1 MGYLKYQLEG
11 EQISFGNG
19 EWFFTGN
26 KRKTDKVAGRYTSSE
41 GCEGQ
46 CNECNIVTARYSNG
60 ETYSIPYDCNAE
72 NSYFNINSLYEIN
85 DYAPT
90 SAITSLE
97 FGDCVTS
104 IDGALCITSLDS
116 LTSITFSNSSS
127 LKAIGENFRNVKAPK
142 ITEIRFPSSLRILD
156 NKILSWDMPN
166 LERVILNDGIKWIGN
181 NVFSGTKIR
190 ELVIPST
197 VEHLG
202 SIEGIKNIEKV
213 TFISET
219 PPKYLDYSSSSSGG
233 FEGVVYVPCG
243 SVNEYKRAFED
254 ASWYDL
260 VDRITCEE
268 ATFRIRYTMSDGLKV
283 ALPCNDGYV
292 SNGDI
297 EDFLG
302 NNVVNIEFSECTKNI
317 CANFSGF
324 TSLNDVSLT
333 IPNANICRHAFENT
347 SGITSLAIG
356 SGCTFET
363 TNATESTFANMP
375 DLIRVTLEE
384 GLVLGD
390 VDGMFS
396 GCTSLTSVTIPNNI
410 TTIPSHML
418 EGCTSL
424 TSLTIPDS
432 VTKIG
437 MYAFQGCTNL
447 TNVNIPSNISIIDG
461 SAFQNCSSLQEVV
474 IPNTISKIGQ
484 QALLGCTSLTSI
496 TIEATTPPEIFSYTF
511 EDTNNCPIY
520 VPCDSVSSYT
530 NSWGSL
536 SARIRGIEPCNLEI
550 MVYVTYIEGS
560 RDDYVKYCDG
570 TSMYIPDAYSAET
583 VTYGDCVTSINNQAF
598 ANSYNLKSVT
608 ISNSVTSIG
617 DSAFDN
623 CRSLASII
631 IPDSVTSIGSSAF
644 NNCTSLS
651 SVTIGS
657 GVTSISKSVFFDCRS
672 ITSVTIPDSVTSIGN
687 YAFNG
692 CISIT
697 SVTIGS
703 GVTTIGI
710 GAFYDC
716 SGLTS
721 ITIPDSVTSISID
734 AFYYCTSLS
743 SVTIGSGV
751 TTIGN
756 DAFNSCS
763 GLTSITIP
771 DSVTSIGSS
780 SFYDC
785 TSIAN
790 VTIGNSVKTIG
801 NLAFNYCRGLT
812 SVTIPDSVTSIGEE
826 AFDNC
831 TSLTSV
837 TVNALTPPKL
847 GNSVF
852 DNTNDCPIYVPA
864 ESANSYKS
872 ASGWSTYKSRI
883 QPIPNS

>member
-26 KRKTDKVAGRYTSSE
+26 KRKTDKVAGRYTSSG

-60 ETYSIPYDCNAE
+60 ETYSIPYDCNVE
-72 NSYFNINSLYEIN
+72 NSYFNVESLYEIN
-85 DYAPT
+85 DYLPI

-104 IDGALCITSLDS
+104 IDGALHITSFDS

-127 LKAIGENFRNVKAPK
+127 LKAIGGSFRNVKAPK

-156 NKILSWDMPN
+156 NKTLAWDMPN

-202 SIEGIKNIEKV
+202 SIEGIKSIEKV

-219 PPKYLDYSSSSSGG
+219 PPKYLGDSSSSGG

-243 SVNEYKRAFED
+243 SVNEYKRAFKD
-254 ASWYDL
+254 ARWYDL

-268 ATFRIRYTMSDGLKV
+268 TKFRIRYTMSDGLK
-283 ALPCNDGYV
+283 ASLPCNDGYV
-292 SNGDI
+292 SNEDI
-297 EDFLG
+297 KDFLDS
-302 NNVVNIEFSECTKNI
+302 NVVNIEFSECTKNI

-347 SGITSLAIG
+347 SGITSLTIG

-363 TNATESTFANMP
+363 TNATESTFASMP
-375 DLIRVTLEE
+375 DLRRVTLEE
-384 GLVLGD
+384 GLVLGA
-390 VDGMFS
+390 VGGMFKN
-396 GCTSLTSVTIPNNI
+396 CTNLSSITIPNSV

-424 TSLTIPDS
+424 TSVTIPDS
-432 VTKIG
+432 VIKID
-437 MYAFQGCTNL
+437 MYALQGCANL

-474 IPNTISKIGQ
+474 IPNTISAIGQ
-484 QALLGCTSLTSI
+484 QAFRGCTSLTSI
-496 TIEATTPPEIFSYTF
+496 TIEATTPPTIYSYTF

-520 VPCDSVSSYT
+520 VPCDSVSSYV

-536 SARIRGIEPCNLEI
+536 SARIRGIEPCNLE
-550 MVYVTYIEGS
+550 MMLYVTYIESS
-560 RDDYVKYCDG
+560 RLDDYIKYCDD
-570 TSMYIPDAYSAET
+570 TSMYIPNADSAET
-583 VTYGDCVTSINNQAF
+583 VTYGDCVTSIDNKAF
-598 ANSYNLKSVT
+598 ENKYNLKSVT

-617 DSAFDN
+617 ERAFEY
-623 CRSLASII
+623 CSGLTSIA

-644 NNCTSLS
+644 HGCSSLS

-657 GVTSISKSVFFDCRS
+657 GVTSISTSVFF
-672 ITSVTIPDSVTSIGN
+672 G
-687 YAFNG
+687 
-692 CISIT
+692 
-697 SVTIGS
+697 
-703 GVTTIGI
+703 
-710 GAFYDC
+710 
-716 SGLTS
+716 
-721 ITIPDSVTSISID
+721 
-734 AFYYCTSLS
+734 CTSLS

-756 DAFNSCS
+756 WAFYNCISLS
-763 GLTSITIP
+763 SIAIP
-771 DSVTSIGSS
+771 DSVTSIGA
-780 SFYDC
+780 Y
-785 TSIAN
+785 
-790 VTIGNSVKTIG
+790 
-801 NLAFNYCRGLT
+801 AFNSCSGLT
-812 SVTIPDSVTSIGEE
+812 SVTIPDSVTSIEKETFYYCTSLSSVTIGSGVTNIGNG
-826 AFDNC
+826 AFNSCSGLTSVTIPDSVTNIGNSAFYDC
-831 TSLTSV
+831 KSLTSV
-837 TVNALTPPKL
+837 TIPNSVTTIGNMAFEYCSVITSVTIPTNVTSIGIEAFYGCSSLSSVTVNAVTPPEL
-847 GNSVF
+847 GSDAF
-852 DNTNDCPIYVPA
+852 YGSTCQIYVPA
-864 ESANSYKS
+864 ASVDAYKA
-872 ASGWSTYKSRI
+872 ASGWRAYKSRI

>member
-60 ETYSIPYDCNAE
+60 KTYSIPYDCNTE
-72 NSYFNINSLYEIN
+72 NSYFNVNSLYEIN
-85 DYAPT
+85 DYLPI

-97 FGDCVTS
+97 FGDCVTR
-104 IDGALCITSLDS
+104 IDGALFITSFDS

-127 LKAIGENFRNVKAPK
+127 LKAIGGNFRNVKAPK

-156 NKILSWDMPN
+156 NKTLSWDMPN

-202 SIEGIKNIEKV
+202 SIEGIKSIEKV

-219 PPKYLDYSSSSSGG
+219 PPKYLGGGSSSGG

-243 SVNEYKRAFED
+243 SVNEYKQAFKD
-254 ASWYDL
+254 ARWYNL

-268 ATFRIRYTMSDGLKV
+268 TKFRIRYTMSDGLK
-283 ALPCNDGYV
+283 ASLPCNDGYV
-292 SNGDI
+292 SGEDI
-297 EDFLG
+297 KDFLDD
-302 NNVVNIEFSECTKNI
+302 NVVNIEFSECTKNI

-347 SGITSLAIG
+347 SGITSLTIG

-363 TNATESTFANMP
+363 TNATESTFASMP
-375 DLIRVTLEE
+375 DLRRVTLEE
-384 GLVLGD
+384 GLTLGA
-390 VDGMFS
+390 VDDMFKN
-396 GCTSLTSVTIPNNI
+396 CTRLSSITIPNSI

-432 VTKIG
+432 VIKID
-437 MYAFQGCTNL
+437 MYAFKGCTNL
-447 TNVNIPSNISIIDG
+447 TNVNMSNNISIIDG
-461 SAFQNCSSLQEVV
+461 SVFQNCSSLQEVV
-474 IPNTISKIGQ
+474 IPNTISSIGQ
-484 QALLGCTSLTSI
+484 QAFRGCTSLTSI
-496 TIEATTPPEIFSYTF
+496 TIEATTPPTIYSYTF

-520 VPCDSVSSYT
+520 VPCDSVSSYI

-536 SARIRGIEPCNLEI
+536 SARIRGIEPCNLEM
-550 MVYVTYIEGS
+550 MVYVTYIDGS
-560 RDDYVKYCDG
+560 RDDYVKYCDDTD
-570 TSMYIPDAYSAET
+570 TSIYIPNADSAET
-583 VTYGDCVTSINNQAF
+583 VTYGDCVTSIDNQAF
-598 ANSYNLKSVT
+598 ENKYNLKSVT

-617 DSAFDN
+617 DSAFN
-623 CRSLASII
+623 GCSSLTSIT

-644 NNCTSLS
+644 GYCTSLS

-657 GVTSISKSVFFDCRS
+657 GVTSISKSVFFGCIS

-687 YAFNG
+687 YAFYDCRSITSITIPNSVTSIG
-692 CISIT
+692 DSAFSSCSGLTSVTIQDSVTSIGRDAFYYCTSIT

-703 GVTTIGI
+703 GVTSIG
-710 GAFYDC
+710 
-716 SGLTS
+716 
-721 ITIPDSVTSISID
+721 
-734 AFYYCTSLS
+734 
-743 SVTIGSGV
+743 GS
-751 TTIGN
+751 
-756 DAFNSCS
+756 AFNSCS

-771 DSVTSIGSS
+771 DSVTSIGGGA
-780 SFYDC
+780 FYDC
-785 TSIAN
+785 RSI
-790 VTIGNSVKTIG
+790 
-801 NLAFNYCRGLT
+801 T
-812 SVTIPDSVTSIGEE
+812 SVTI
-826 AFDNC
+826 
-831 TSLTSV
+831 
-837 TVNALTPPKL
+837 NAVTPPKL
-847 GNSVF
+847 GIDAFYGS
-852 DNTNDCPIYVPA
+852 TCPIYVPEA
-864 ESANSYKS
+864 SVDAYK
-872 ASGWSTYKSRI
+872 AARGWSYYASRI
-883 QPIPNS
+883 KAIPNS

>member
-19 EWFFTGN
+19 EWFLTGN
-26 KRKTDKVAGRYTSSE
+26 KRKTDKVAGRYTSSG

-60 ETYSIPYDCNAE
+60 ETYSIPYDCNAA
-72 NSYFNINSLYEIN
+72 NSYFNVESLFEIN
-85 DYAPT
+85 DYAPI

-97 FGDCVTS
+97 FGDCVTR
-104 IDGALCITSLDS
+104 IDGALYITSFDS

-127 LKAIGENFRNVKAPK
+127 LKAIGGNFRNVKAPK
-142 ITEIRFPSSLRILD
+142 ITEIRFPSSFRILD
-156 NKILSWDMPN
+156 NKTLAWDMPN

-202 SIEGIKNIEKV
+202 SIEGIKSIEKV

-219 PPKYLDYSSSSSGG
+219 PPKYLGDSSSSGG
-233 FEGVVYVPCG
+233 FKGVVYVPCG

-268 ATFRIRYTMSDGLKV
+268 ATFRIRYTMSDGLK
-283 ALPCNDGYV
+283 ASLPCNDGYV
-292 SNGDI
+292 SNEDI
-297 EDFLG
+297 KDFLDD
-302 NNVVNIEFSECTKNI
+302 NVVNIEFSECTKNI

-333 IPNANICRHAFENT
+333 IPNANICVRAFQNT
-347 SGITSLAIG
+347 SGITSLTIS

-363 TNATESTFANMP
+363 TNATESIFASMP
-375 DLIRVTLEE
+375 DLRRVTLEE

-390 VDGMFS
+390 VGGMFKN
-396 GCTSLTSVTIPNNI
+396 CTSLSSITIPNSI

-424 TSLTIPDS
+424 TSVTIPDS

-437 MYAFQGCTNL
+437 MYAFKGCTNL

-461 SAFQNCSSLQEVV
+461 STFQNCSSLQEVV
-474 IPNTISKIGQ
+474 IPNTISSIGQ
-484 QALLGCTSLTSI
+484 EAFLGCTSLTSI
-496 TIEATTPPEIFSYTF
+496 TIEATTPPTIYSYTF

-520 VPCDSVSSYT
+520 VPCDSVSSYA

-536 SARIRGIEPCNLEI
+536 SARIRGIEPCNPEI
-550 MVYVTYIEGS
+550 MVYVTYIDGS
-560 RDDYVKYCDG
+560 RDDYVKYCDDTD
-570 TSMYIPDAYSAET
+570 TSMYIPSAESAET

-608 ISNSVTSIG
+608 ISSSVTSIG
-617 DSAFDN
+617 DSAFSF
-623 CRSLASII
+623 CSGLTSII
-631 IPDSVTSIGSSAF
+631 IPDSVTSIGSSVF
-644 NNCTSLS
+644 NN
-651 SVTIGS
+651 
-657 GVTSISKSVFFDCRS
+657 
-672 ITSVTIPDSVTSIGN
+672 
-687 YAFNG
+687 
-692 CISIT
+692 
-697 SVTIGS
+697 
-703 GVTTIGI
+703 
-710 GAFYDC
+710 
-716 SGLTS
+716 
-721 ITIPDSVTSISID
+721 
-734 AFYYCTSLS
+734 CTSLS

-756 DAFNSCS
+756 GAFFSCSGLTSIAIPDSVTSIGKDTFYNCTSIANVTIGSGVTNIGNGAFNSCS

-771 DSVTSIGSS
+771 DSVTSIGDS

-785 TSIAN
+785 RSITSVTIPN
-790 VTIGNSVKTIG
+790 SVTTIGNM
-801 NLAFNYCRGLT
+801 AFENCSGLT
-812 SVTIPDSVTSIGEE
+812 SVTIPTNVTSIGIE
-826 AFDNC
+826 AFYGC
-831 TSLTSV
+831 SSLSSV
-837 TVNALTPPKL
+837 AINAVTPPEL
-847 GNSVF
+847 GSDSF
-852 DNTNDCPIYVPA
+852 YGSTCPIYVPA
-864 ESANSYKS
+864 ESVETYKA
-872 ASGWSTYKSRI
+872 ASGWRVYKSRI

>member
-1 MGYLKYQLEG
+1 MGYLKYQLEE

-19 EWFFTGN
+19 EWFLTGN
-26 KRKTDKVAGRYTSSE
+26 KRKTDKVAGRYTSSG

-60 ETYSIPYDCNAE
+60 ETYSIPYDCNAA
-72 NSYFNINSLYEIN
+72 NSYFNVESLFDIN
-85 DYAPT
+85 DYAPI

-97 FGDCVTS
+97 FGDCVTR
-104 IDGALCITSLDS
+104 IDGALYITSFDS

-127 LKAIGENFRNVKAPK
+127 LKAIGGNFRNVKAPK

-156 NKILSWDMPN
+156 NKTLAWDMPN
-166 LERVILNDGIKWIGN
+166 LEKVILNDGINWIGN

-202 SIEGIKNIEKV
+202 SIEGIKSIEKV

-219 PPKYLDYSSSSSGG
+219 PPKYLGDSSSSGG
-233 FEGVVYVPCG
+233 FNGVVYVPCG

-268 ATFRIRYTMSDGLKV
+268 ATFRIRYTTSDGLKSS
-283 ALPCNDGYV
+283 LPCNDGYV
-292 SNGDI
+292 SGEDI
-297 EDFLG
+297 KDFLDD
-302 NNVVNIEFSECTKNI
+302 NVVNIEFSECTKNI

-347 SGITSLAIG
+347 SGITSLTIG

-363 TNATESTFANMP
+363 TNATESTFASMP
-375 DLIRVTLEE
+375 DLRKVILEE

-390 VDGMFS
+390 VGGMFKN
-396 GCTSLTSVTIPNNI
+396 CTSLSSITIPNSI

-424 TSLTIPDS
+424 TSVTIPDS

-437 MYAFQGCTNL
+437 MYAFKGCTNL

-474 IPNTISKIGQ
+474 IPNTISSIGQ
-484 QALLGCTSLTSI
+484 QAFRGCTSLTSI
-496 TIEATTPPEIFSYTF
+496 TIEATTPPTIYSYTF

-520 VPCDSVSSYT
+520 VPCDSVSSYI

-536 SARIRGIEPCNLEI
+536 SARIRGIEPCNLKM
-550 MVYVTYIEGS
+550 MVYVTYIDGS
-560 RDDYVKYCDG
+560 RDDYVKYCDDTD
-570 TSMYIPDAYSAET
+570 TSMYIPNADSAET
-583 VTYGDCVTSINNQAF
+583 VTYGDCVTSIDNQAF
-598 ANSYNLKSVT
+598 ANKYNLKNVT

-617 DSAFDN
+617 DSAFN
-623 CRSLASII
+623 SCSGLTSIA
-631 IPDSVTSIGSSAF
+631 IPDSVTSIGRSAF
-644 NNCTSLS
+644 GYCTSLS

-657 GVTSISKSVFFDCRS
+657 GVTSISASVFFGCRN

-687 YAFNG
+687 YAF
-692 CISIT
+692 
-697 SVTIGS
+697 
-703 GVTTIGI
+703 
-710 GAFYDC
+710 YDC
-716 SGLTS
+716 TS
-721 ITIPDSVTSISID
+721 I
-734 AFYYCTSLS
+734 AN
-743 SVTIGSGV
+743 VTIGSGV

-756 DAFNSCS
+756 SAFSSCS

-771 DSVTSIGSS
+771 DTVTSIGKDA
-780 SFYDC
+780 FYYC
-785 TSIAN
+785 TRIAN
-790 VTIGNSVKTIG
+790 VTIGSGVTTIG
-801 NLAFNYCRGLT
+801 NGAFSSCSGLT
-812 SVTIPDSVTSIGEE
+812 SVTIPDSVTNIGNS
-826 AFDNC
+826 AFYDC
-831 TSLTSV
+831 RILSSV
-837 TVNALTPPKL
+837 TINAVTPPEL
-847 GNSVF
+847 GSDAF
-852 DNTNDCPIYVPA
+852 YGSTCPIYVLA
-864 ESANSYKS
+864 ESVETYKA
-872 ASGWSTYKSRI
+872 ASGWRVYKSRI

>member
-19 EWFFTGN
+19 EWFLTGN
-26 KRKTDKVAGRYTSSE
+26 KRKTDKVAGRYTSSG

-72 NSYFNINSLYEIN
+72 NSYFNFESLLEIN
-85 DYAPT
+85 DYAPI

-97 FGDCVTS
+97 FGDCVTR
-104 IDGALCITSLDS
+104 IDGALSIASLDS

-127 LKAIGENFRNVKAPK
+127 LKAIGGNFRNVKAPK

-156 NKILSWDMPN
+156 NKILAWDMPN

-202 SIEGIKNIEKV
+202 SIEGIKSIEKV

-219 PPKYLDYSSSSSGG
+219 PPKYLGDSSSSGG
-233 FEGVVYVPCG
+233 FKGVVYVPCG

-268 ATFRIRYTMSDGLKV
+268 ATFRIRYTMYDGLK
-283 ALPCNDGYV
+283 ASLPCNDGYV
-292 SNGDI
+292 SNEDI
-297 EDFLG
+297 KDFLDD
-302 NNVVNIEFSECTKNI
+302 NVVNIEFSECTKNI

-333 IPNANICRHAFENT
+333 IPNANICMHAFQNT
-347 SGITSLAIG
+347 SGITSLTIS

-363 TNATESTFANMP
+363 TNATESTFASMP
-375 DLIRVTLEE
+375 DLRRVTLEE
-384 GLVLGD
+384 GLVLVA
-390 VDGMFS
+390 VDDMFKN
-396 GCTSLTSVTIPNNI
+396 CTSLSSITIPNSI

-424 TSLTIPDS
+424 TSVTIPDS
-432 VTKIG
+432 VIKIG
-437 MYAFQGCTNL
+437 MYAFKGCTNL

-461 SAFQNCSSLQEVV
+461 SSFQNCSSLQEVV
-474 IPNTISKIGQ
+474 IPNTISSIGQ
-484 QALLGCTSLTSI
+484 EAFRGCTSLTSI
-496 TIEATTPPEIFSYTF
+496 TIEATTPPTIYSYTF

-520 VPCDSVSSYT
+520 VPCDSVSIYT

-536 SARIRGIEPCNLEI
+536 SARIRGIEPCNPEI
-550 MVYVTYIEGS
+550 MVYVTYIDGS
-560 RDDYVKYCDG
+560 RDDYVKYCDDAD
-570 TSMYIPDAYSAET
+570 TSMYIPNVDSAET
-583 VTYGDCVTSINNQAF
+583 VTYGDCVTSIDNKAF
-598 ANSYNLKSVT
+598 ENSYNLKSVT
-608 ISNSVTSIG
+608 ISSSVTSIG
-617 DSAFDN
+617 DSAFSF
-623 CRSLASII
+623 CSGLTSII

-657 GVTSISKSVFFDCRS
+657 SVTTIGNSVFFNCRS
-672 ITSVTIPDSVTSIGN
+672 ITSVTIPNSVTSIGS
-687 YAFNG
+687 YAFSN
-692 CISIT
+692 
-697 SVTIGS
+697 
-703 GVTTIGI
+703 
-710 GAFYDC
+710 C
-716 SGLTS
+716 SN
-721 ITIPDSVTSISID
+721 I
-734 AFYYCTSLS
+734 AN
-743 SVTIGSGV
+743 VTIGSGV

-756 DAFNSCS
+756 GAFFSCSGLTSISIPDSVTSIGKDTFYNCTSIANVTIGSGVTNIGNGAFNSCS

-771 DSVTSIGSS
+771 DSVTSIGDS

-785 TSIAN
+785 RSITSVTIPN
-790 VTIGNSVKTIG
+790 SVTTIGNM
-801 NLAFNYCRGLT
+801 AFENCSGLT
-812 SVTIPDSVTSIGEE
+812 SVTIPTNVTSIGIE
-826 AFDNC
+826 AFYGC
-831 TSLTSV
+831 SSLSSV
-837 TVNALTPPKL
+837 TINAVTPPEL
-847 GNSVF
+847 GSDAF
-852 DNTNDCPIYVPA
+852 YGSTCLIYVPVA
-864 ESANSYKS
+864 SVDAYKA
-872 ASGWSTYKSRI
+872 ASGWSAYKSRI
-883 QPIPNS
+883 QAIPNS

>member
-41 GCEGQ
+41 VCEGQ

-60 ETYSIPYDCNAE
+60 ETYSIPYDCNVE
-72 NSYFNINSLYEIN
+72 NSYFNVESLYEIN
-85 DYAPT
+85 DYLPI

-104 IDGALCITSLDS
+104 IDGALYITSFDS

-127 LKAIGENFRNVKAPK
+127 LKAIGGNFRNVKAPK

-156 NKILSWDMPN
+156 NKILAWDMPN

-202 SIEGIKNIEKV
+202 SIEGIKSIEKV

-219 PPKYLDYSSSSSGG
+219 PPKYLGDSSSSGG
-233 FEGVVYVPCG
+233 FDGVVYVPCG
-243 SVNEYKRAFED
+243 SVNEYKRAFKD

-268 ATFRIRYTMSDGLKV
+268 APFRIRYTMSDGLK
-283 ALPCNDGYV
+283 ASLPCNDGYV
-292 SNGDI
+292 SGEDI
-297 EDFLG
+297 KDFLDS
-302 NNVVNIEFSECTKNI
+302 NVVNIEFSECTKNI
-317 CANFSGF
+317 FANFSGF

-347 SGITSLAIG
+347 SGITSLTIG

-363 TNATESTFANMP
+363 TNATESTFASMP
-375 DLIRVTLEE
+375 DLRRVTLEE
-384 GLVLGD
+384 GLVLGA
-390 VDGMFS
+390 VDDMFKN
-396 GCTSLTSVTIPNNI
+396 CTSLSSITIPNSV

-424 TSLTIPDS
+424 TSVTIPDS
-432 VTKIG
+432 VIKID
-437 MYAFQGCTNL
+437 MYALQGCANL
-447 TNVNIPSNISIIDG
+447 TNVNMPSNISIIDG

-474 IPNTISKIGQ
+474 IPNTISSIGQ
-484 QALLGCTSLTSI
+484 QAFRGCTSLTSI
-496 TIEATTPPEIFSYTF
+496 TIEATTPPAIYSYTF

-520 VPCDSVSSYT
+520 VPCDSVSSYV

-536 SARIRGIEPCNLEI
+536 SARIRGIEPCNPEI

-560 RDDYVKYCDG
+560 RDDYVKYCDDTD
-570 TSMYIPDAYSAET
+570 TSIYIPNADSAET

-617 DSAFDN
+617 ERAFEN
-623 CRSLASII
+623 CSGLSSIE

-644 NNCTSLS
+644 HGCISLS

-657 GVTSISKSVFFDCRS
+657 GVTSISTSVFF
-672 ITSVTIPDSVTSIGN
+672 
-687 YAFNG
+687 G
-692 CISIT
+692 CS
-697 SVTIGS
+697 SLSNVTIGS
-703 GVTTIGI
+703 GVTTIGNWAFSNCKSLSSIAIPDSVTSI
-710 GAFYDC
+710 GAYAFFDC

-721 ITIPDSVTSISID
+721 ITIPDSVTSIEKET
-734 AFYYCTSLS
+734 FYYCTSLS

-751 TTIGN
+751 TNIGN
-756 DAFNSCS
+756 GAFNSCS

-771 DSVTSIGSS
+771 DSVTNIGNSA
-780 SFYDC
+780 FYDC
-785 TSIAN
+785 RSITSVTIPN
-790 VTIGNSVKTIG
+790 SVTTIGNM
-801 NLAFNYCRGLT
+801 AFENCSGLT
-812 SVTIPDSVTSIGEE
+812 SVTIPTNVTNIGIEAFYGCSSLSSVTI
-826 AFDNC
+826 
-831 TSLTSV
+831 
-837 TVNALTPPKL
+837 NAVTPPKL
-847 GNSVF
+847 GSDAF
-852 DNTNDCPIYVPA
+852 YGSTCQIYVPS
-864 ESANSYKS
+864 ESVGAYKT

>member
-1 MGYLKYQLEG
+1 MGYLKYQLEE

-72 NSYFNINSLYEIN
+72 NSYFNVNSLYDIN
-85 DYAPT
+85 DYLPI

-97 FGDCVTS
+97 FGDCVTR
-104 IDGALCITSLDS
+104 IDGALYITSFDS

-127 LKAIGENFRNVKAPK
+127 LKAIGGNFRNVKAPK

-156 NKILSWDMPN
+156 NKILAWDMPN

-202 SIEGIKNIEKV
+202 SIEGIESIEKV
-213 TFISET
+213 TFMSET
-219 PPKYLDYSSSSSGG
+219 PPKYLGDSSSSGG
-233 FEGVVYVPCG
+233 FKGVVYVPCG
-243 SVNEYKRAFED
+243 SVNEYKRAFKD

-260 VDRITCEE
+260 VDRVTCEE
-268 ATFRIRYTMSDGLKV
+268 AAFRIRYTMSDGLKA

-292 SNGDI
+292 SNEDI
-297 EDFLG
+297 KDFLDS
-302 NNVVNIEFSECTKNI
+302 NVVNIEFSECTKNI
-317 CANFSGF
+317 CANFSSF

-333 IPNANICRHAFENT
+333 IPNANICMHAFQNT
-347 SGITSLAIG
+347 RGITSLTIS

-363 TNATESTFANMP
+363 TNAKELTFARML
-375 DLIRVTLEE
+375 DLKRVTLEE

-390 VDGMFS
+390 VGGMFLGCTS
-396 GCTSLTSVTIPNNI
+396 LSSITIPNSITTIPSYMLEGCTSLTSVTIP
-410 TTIPSHML
+410 
-418 EGCTSL
+418 
-424 TSLTIPDS
+424 DS
-432 VTKIG
+432 VIKIG
-437 MYAFQGCTNL
+437 MYAFEGCTNL
-447 TNVNIPSNISIIDG
+447 TNVNIPSNISKIDG

-474 IPNTISKIGQ
+474 IPNTISSIGQ
-484 QALLGCTSLTSI
+484 EAFIGCTSLTSI
-496 TIEATTPPEIFSYTF
+496 TIEATTPPKIYSYTF
-511 EDTNNCPIY
+511 ENTNNCPIY

-536 SARIRGIEPCNLEI
+536 SARIKGIEPCNLKM
-550 MVYVTYIEGS
+550 MVYVTYIDGY
-560 RDDYVKYCDG
+560 RDDYVKYCDD
-570 TSMYIPDAYSAET
+570 TSMYIPSAESAET

-623 CRSLASII
+623 CSSLTSII

-644 NNCTSLS
+644 NGCSSLS

-672 ITSVTIPDSVTSIGN
+672 ITSVTIPNSVTSIGNYAFNGCSSLSNVTIGSGVTTIGNGAFNSCSGLTSVTIPNSVTIIGGDAFYYCSSISNVRIGSGVTTIGNGAFNSCSGLTSVTIPDSVTSIGN

-692 CISIT
+692 CS
-697 SVTIGS
+697 
-703 GVTTIGI
+703 
-710 GAFYDC
+710 
-716 SGLTS
+716 
-721 ITIPDSVTSISID
+721 
-734 AFYYCTSLS
+734 SLS

-756 DAFNSCS
+756 
-763 GLTSITIP
+763 G
-771 DSVTSIGSS
+771 
-780 SFYDC
+780 
-785 TSIAN
+785 
-790 VTIGNSVKTIG
+790 
-801 NLAFNYCRGLT
+801 AFNYCRGLT
-812 SVTIPDSVTSIGEE
+812 SVTIPDSVTSIGIE

-837 TVNALTPPKL
+837 TVNAITPPNL
-847 GNSVF
+847 GDSVF
-852 DNTNDCPIYVPA
+852 SNTNDCPIYVPA
-864 ESANSYKS
+864 ASVDAYKA
-872 ASGWSTYKSRI
+872 ASEWRGYASRI

>member
-1 MGYLKYQLEG
+1 MGYLKYQLEE

-19 EWFFTGN
+19 EWFLTGN

-60 ETYSIPYDCNAE
+60 ETYSIPYDCKAA
-72 NSYFNINSLYEIN
+72 NSYFNVNSLDEIN
-85 DYAPT
+85 DYLPI

-104 IDGALCITSLDS
+104 IDGALFITSFDS

-127 LKAIGENFRNVKAPK
+127 LKVIGGNFRNVKAPK

-202 SIEGIKNIEKV
+202 SIEGIKSIEKV

-219 PPKYLDYSSSSSGG
+219 PPKYLGGGSSSGG

-243 SVNEYKRAFED
+243 SVNEYKQAFKD
-254 ASWYDL
+254 ARWYNL

-268 ATFRIRYTMSDGLKV
+268 TKFRIRYTMSDGLKT

-292 SNGDI
+292 SNEDI
-297 EDFLG
+297 KDFLDD
-302 NNVVNIEFSECTKNI
+302 NVVNIEFSECTKNI

-324 TSLNDVSLT
+324 TSLNDVSLN

-347 SGITSLAIG
+347 SGITSLTIG

-375 DLIRVTLEE
+375 DLKKVILEE
-384 GLVLGD
+384 GLALGA
-390 VDGMFS
+390 VDGIFKN
-396 GCTSLTSVTIPNNI
+396 CTSLSSVTIPNNI

-424 TSLTIPDS
+424 TSVTIPDS
-432 VTKIG
+432 VIKIG

-447 TNVNIPSNISIIDG
+447 TNVNIPSNISKIDG

-474 IPNTISKIGQ
+474 IPNTISSIGQ
-484 QALLGCTSLTSI
+484 QAFRGCTNLTSI
-496 TIEATTPPEIFSYTF
+496 TIEATTPPTIYSYTF

-520 VPCDSVSSYT
+520 VPCDSVSSYI

-536 SARIRGIEPCNLEI
+536 SARIRGIEPCNLKM
-550 MVYVTYIEGS
+550 MVYVTYIDGS
-560 RDDYVKYCDG
+560 RDDYVKYCDD
-570 TSMYIPDAYSAET
+570 TSMYIPSAESAET

-608 ISNSVTSIG
+608 ISSSVTSIG
-617 DSAFDN
+617 ERAFEY
-623 CRSLASII
+623 CSGLTSIA

-644 NNCTSLS
+644 NGCSSLS

-687 YAFNG
+687 YAFYD
-692 CISIT
+692 CSSLS

-703 GVTTIGI
+703 SVTTIGI
-710 GAFYDC
+710 GAFNDC

-721 ITIPDSVTSISID
+721 VTIPDSVTSIGID

-756 DAFNSCS
+756 GAFNSCS
-763 GLTSITIP
+763 
-771 DSVTSIGSS
+771 
-780 SFYDC
+780 
-785 TSIAN
+785 
-790 VTIGNSVKTIG
+790 
-801 NLAFNYCRGLT
+801 GLT
-812 SVTIPDSVTSIGEE
+812 SVTIPDSVTNIGNSAFHDCRSITSVTIGNGVTTIGNM
-826 AFDNC
+826 AFENC
-831 TSLTSV
+831 SGLTSV
-837 TVNALTPPKL
+837 TIP
-847 GNSVF
+847 NSVTSIGIEAF
-852 DNTNDCPIYVPA
+852 YGCSSLSSVTINAVTSPELGSDAFYGSTCPIYVPA
-864 ESANSYKS
+864 ASVDAYKA
-872 ASGWSTYKSRI
+872 ASGWRTYKSRI
-883 QPIPNS
+883 QPIPN

>member
-1 MGYLKYQLEG
+1 MGYLKYQLEE

-41 GCEGQ
+41 GCGGQ

-60 ETYSIPYDCNAE
+60 ETYSIPYDCNAA
-72 NSYFNINSLYEIN
+72 NSYFNVDSLYDIN

-97 FGDCVTS
+97 FGDCVTK
-104 IDGALCITSLDS
+104 IDGALWITSLDS

-127 LKAIGENFRNVKAPK
+127 LKAIGSNFRNVKAPK

-156 NKILSWDMPN
+156 NKILAWDMPN
-166 LERVILNDGIKWIGN
+166 LEKVILNDGIKWIGN

-202 SIEGIKNIEKV
+202 SIEGIDSIEKV
-213 TFISET
+213 TFMSET
-219 PPKYLDYSSSSSGG
+219 PPKYLGDSSSSGG
-233 FEGVVYVPCG
+233 FNGVVYVPCG

-254 ASWYDL
+254 ASWYNL

-268 ATFRIRYTMSDGLKV
+268 ASFRIRYTMSDGLK
-283 ALPCNDGYV
+283 ASLPCNDGYV
-292 SNGDI
+292 SDEDI
-297 EDFLG
+297 KDFLDD
-302 NNVVNIEFSECTKNI
+302 NVVNIEFSECTKNI
-317 CANFSGF
+317 CANFSSF

-333 IPNANICRHAFENT
+333 IPNANICMYAFQNT
-347 SGITSLAIG
+347 SGITSLTIG

-363 TNATESTFANMP
+363 TNATELTFANMP
-375 DLIRVTLEE
+375 DLKKVILEE

-390 VDGMFS
+390 VGGMFKN
-396 GCTSLTSVTIPNNI
+396 CTSLSSVTIPNNI

-474 IPNTISKIGQ
+474 IPNTISKIGK
-484 QALLGCTSLTSI
+484 QALRGCTSLTSI

-520 VPCDSVSSYT
+520 VPCDSVSSYV

-536 SARIRGIEPCNLEI
+536 SARIRGIEPCNLKM
-550 MVYVTYIEGS
+550 MVYVTYIDGY
-560 RDDYVKYCDG
+560 RDDYVKYCDD
-570 TSMYIPDAYSAET
+570 TSMYIPSAESAET

-623 CRSLASII
+623 CSSLASII

-644 NNCTSLS
+644 GGCSSLS

-657 GVTSISKSVFFDCRS
+657 GVTSISKSVFFGCRS

-687 YAFNG
+687 YAFEG
-692 CISIT
+692 CSSLT
-697 SVTIGS
+697 SATIGS

-710 GAFYDC
+710 GAFDNC
-716 SGLTS
+716 SSLTS
-721 ITIPDSVTSISID
+721 ITIPDSVTSIGID

-743 SVTIGSGV
+743 NVTIGSSV

-756 DAFNSCS
+756 GAFSNCSGLTSVAIPDSVTRIGTYVFSGCRSVTSATIGSSVTTIGNGAFNICS

-771 DSVTSIGSS
+771 DSVTSIGIEAFYGCSS
-780 SFYDC
+780 LS
-785 TSIAN
+785 
-790 VTIGNSVKTIG
+790 
-801 NLAFNYCRGLT
+801 
-812 SVTIPDSVTSIGEE
+812 SVTI
-826 AFDNC
+826 
-831 TSLTSV
+831 
-837 TVNALTPPKL
+837 NAVTPPKL
-847 GNSVF
+847 GSDAF
-852 DNTNDCPIYVPA
+852 YGSTCPIYVPLA
-864 ESANSYKS
+864 SVDAYKA

-883 QPIPNS
+883 QQIPNS

>member
-60 ETYSIPYDCNAE
+60 ETYSIPYDCNAA
-72 NSYFNINSLYEIN
+72 NSYFNVESLFEIN
-85 DYAPT
+85 DYAPI

-97 FGDCVTS
+97 FGDCVTM
-104 IDGALCITSLDS
+104 IDGALYITSFDS

-127 LKAIGENFRNVKAPK
+127 LKAIGGNFRNVKAPK
-142 ITEIRFPSSLRILD
+142 ITEIRFPSSLRTLD
-156 NKILSWDMPN
+156 NKILAWDMPN

-202 SIEGIKNIEKV
+202 SIEGIKSIEKV

-219 PPKYLDYSSSSSGG
+219 PPKYLGDSSSSGG

-243 SVNEYKRAFED
+243 SVNEYKRAFKD
-254 ASWYDL
+254 ASWYEL
-260 VDRITCEE
+260 VDRVTCEE
-268 ATFRIRYTMSDGLKV
+268 ETFRIRYTMSDGLK
-283 ALPCNDGYV
+283 ASLPCNDGYV
-292 SNGDI
+292 SNEDI
-297 EDFLG
+297 KDFLD

-317 CANFSGF
+317 CANFRSF

-333 IPNANICRHAFENT
+333 IPNANICMHAFQNT
-347 SGITSLAIG
+347 SGITSLTIG

-363 TNATESTFANMP
+363 TNATELTFASMP
-375 DLIRVTLEE
+375 DLRRVILEE

-390 VDGMFS
+390 VGGMFKN
-396 GCTSLTSVTIPNNI
+396 CTSLSIVTIPNNI

-432 VTKIG
+432 VTKID

-474 IPNTISKIGQ
+474 IPNTISSIGQ
-484 QALLGCTSLTSI
+484 QAFRGCTSLTSI

-520 VPCDSVSSYT
+520 VPCDSVNSYT

-536 SARIRGIEPCNLEI
+536 SARIRGIEPCNPEI

-560 RDDYVKYCDG
+560 RDDYVKYCDDTD
-570 TSMYIPDAYSAET
+570 TSIYIPNADSAET
-583 VTYGDCVTSINNQAF
+583 VTYGNCVTSIDNKAF
-598 ANSYNLKSVT
+598 ANKYNLKSVT

-617 DSAFDN
+617 DSAFEY
-623 CRSLASII
+623 CSGLTSIA
-631 IPDSVTSIGSSAF
+631 IPDSVTSIG
-644 NNCTSLS
+644 
-651 SVTIGS
+651 
-657 GVTSISKSVFFDCRS
+657 RS
-672 ITSVTIPDSVTSIGN
+672 
-687 YAFNG
+687 AFNG
-692 CISIT
+692 CSNIAN
-697 SVTIGS
+697 VTIGS

-710 GAFYDC
+710 GAFNSC

-756 DAFNSCS
+756 GAFNSCS
-763 GLTSITIP
+763 GLTSVTIP
-771 DSVTSIGSS
+771 DSVTTIGNGA
-780 SFYDC
+780 FYDC

-790 VTIGNSVKTIG
+790 VTIGNSVTTIG

-837 TVNALTPPKL
+837 TVNSLTPPKL
-847 GNSVF
+847 GSYVF
-852 DNTNDCPIYVPA
+852 GNTNDCPIYVPA
-864 ESANSYKS
+864 ASVDAYKA
-872 ASGWSTYKSRI
+872 ASRWSDYASRI
-883 QPIPNS
+883 QAIPNS

>member
-41 GCEGQ
+41 SCEGQ

-60 ETYSIPYDCNAE
+60 ETYSIPYDCNAA
-72 NSYFNINSLYEIN
+72 NSYFNVESLFEIN
-85 DYAPT
+85 DYAPI

-97 FGDCVTS
+97 FGDCVTR
-104 IDGALCITSLDS
+104 IDGALYITNFDS

-127 LKAIGENFRNVKAPK
+127 LKAIGGNFRNVKAPK

-156 NKILSWDMPN
+156 NKILAWDMPN

-202 SIEGIKNIEKV
+202 SIEGIKSIEKV

-219 PPKYLDYSSSSSGG
+219 PPKYLGDSSSSGG
-233 FEGVVYVPCG
+233 FNGVVYVPCG
-243 SVNEYKRAFED
+243 SVNEYKRAFKN

-260 VDRITCEE
+260 VDRVTCEE
-268 ATFRIRYTMSDGLKV
+268 ATFRIRYTMSDGLKA

-292 SNGDI
+292 SNEDI
-297 EDFLG
+297 KDFLDK
-302 NNVVNIEFSECTKNI
+302 NVVNIEFSECTKNI

-324 TSLNDVSLT
+324 KSLNDVSLT

-347 SGITSLAIG
+347 SGITSLTIG

-363 TNATESTFANMP
+363 TNATESTFASMP
-375 DLIRVTLEE
+375 DLKRVTLEE
-384 GLVLGD
+384 GLVLVA
-390 VDGMFS
+390 VDDMFKN
-396 GCTSLTSVTIPNNI
+396 CTSLSSITIPNSI

-424 TSLTIPDS
+424 TSVTIPDS
-432 VTKIG
+432 VTKID

-447 TNVNIPSNISIIDG
+447 TNVNMPNNISIIDG

-474 IPNTISKIGQ
+474 IPNTISAIGQ
-484 QALLGCTSLTSI
+484 QAFRGCTSLTSI
-496 TIEATTPPEIFSYTF
+496 TIEATTPPTIYSYTF

-520 VPCDSVSSYT
+520 VPCDSVSSYI

-536 SARIRGIEPCNLEI
+536 SSRIRGIEPCNLKI
-550 MVYVTYIEGS
+550 MVYVTYIDGS
-560 RDDYVKYCDG
+560 RDDYVKYCDDTD
-570 TSMYIPDAYSAET
+570 TSIYIPNADSAET
-583 VTYGDCVTSINNQAF
+583 VTYGDCVTSIDNQAF
-598 ANSYNLKSVT
+598 ANKYNLKSVT

-617 DSAFDN
+617 NSAFN
-623 CRSLASII
+623 SCSGLTSIA

-644 NNCTSLS
+644 GYCTSLS

-657 GVTSISKSVFFDCRS
+657 GVTSISASVFFGCRS

-687 YAFNG
+687 YAFYD
-692 CISIT
+692 CTSIAN
-697 SVTIGS
+697 VTIGS
-703 GVTTIGI
+703 
-710 GAFYDC
+710 C
-716 SGLTS
+716 
-721 ITIPDSVTSISID
+721 
-734 AFYYCTSLS
+734 
-743 SVTIGSGV
+743 V

-756 DAFNSCS
+756 SAFSSCS

-771 DSVTSIGSS
+771 DSVTSIGKDA
-780 SFYDC
+780 FYYC

-790 VTIGNSVKTIG
+790 VTIGSGVTTIG
-801 NLAFNYCRGLT
+801 NGAFNSCSGLT
-812 SVTIPDSVTSIGEE
+812 SVTIPDSVTNIGNS
-826 AFDNC
+826 AFYDC
-831 TSLTSV
+831 RSLSSV
-837 TVNALTPPKL
+837 TINAVTPPTL
-847 GNSVF
+847 GSGAF
-852 DNTNDCPIYVPA
+852 YGIYDYIIYVPA
-864 ESANSYKS
+864 ASLNAYKT
-872 ASGWSTYKSRI
+872 ADGWSTYADRI
-883 QPIPNS
+883 HPIPNS

>member
-1 MGYLKYQLEG
+1 MGYLKYQLEE

-19 EWFFTGN
+19 EWFLTGN
-26 KRKTDKVAGRYTSSE
+26 KRKTDKVAGRYTSSG

-72 NSYFNINSLYEIN
+72 NSYFNVESLFEIN
-85 DYAPT
+85 DYAPI

-97 FGDCVTS
+97 FGDCVTR
-104 IDGALCITSLDS
+104 IDGALYITSFDS

-127 LKAIGENFRNVKAPK
+127 LKAIGGNFRNVKAPK

-156 NKILSWDMPN
+156 NKTLAWDMPN

-202 SIEGIKNIEKV
+202 SIEGIKSIEKV

-219 PPKYLDYSSSSSGG
+219 PPKYLGDSSSSGG
-233 FEGVVYVPCG
+233 FKGVVYVPCG

-268 ATFRIRYTMSDGLKV
+268 ATFRIRYTMSDGLK
-283 ALPCNDGYV
+283 ASLPCNDGYV
-292 SNGDI
+292 SGEDI
-297 EDFLG
+297 KDFLDD
-302 NNVVNIEFSECTKNI
+302 NVVNIEFSECTKNI

-347 SGITSLAIG
+347 SGITSLTIG

-363 TNATESTFANMP
+363 TNATESTFASMP
-375 DLIRVTLEE
+375 DLKRVTLEE
-384 GLVLGD
+384 GLVLGA
-390 VDGMFS
+390 VDDMFKN
-396 GCTSLTSVTIPNNI
+396 CTSLSSITIPNSI

-432 VTKIG
+432 VTKID
-437 MYAFQGCTNL
+437 MYALQGCTNL

-474 IPNTISKIGQ
+474 IPNTISSIGQ
-484 QALLGCTSLTSI
+484 QAFRGCTSLTSI
-496 TIEATTPPEIFSYTF
+496 TIEATTPPTIYSYTF

-520 VPCDSVSSYT
+520 VPCDSVSSYI

-536 SARIRGIEPCNLEI
+536 SARIRGIEPCNLGM
-550 MVYVTYIEGS
+550 MVYVTYIDGS
-560 RDDYVKYCDG
+560 RDDYVKYCDDTD
-570 TSMYIPDAYSAET
+570 TSIYIPNADSAET
-583 VTYGDCVTSINNQAF
+583 VTYGDCVTSIDNQAF
-598 ANSYNLKSVT
+598 ANKYNLKSVT

-617 DSAFDN
+617 NSAFN
-623 CRSLASII
+623 SCSGLTSIS

-644 NNCTSLS
+644 GYCTSLS

-657 GVTSISKSVFFDCRS
+657 GVTSISTSVFF
-672 ITSVTIPDSVTSIGN
+672 
-687 YAFNG
+687 G
-692 CISIT
+692 CS
-697 SVTIGS
+697 
-703 GVTTIGI
+703 
-710 GAFYDC
+710 
-716 SGLTS
+716 
-721 ITIPDSVTSISID
+721 
-734 AFYYCTSLS
+734 SLS
-743 SVTIGSGV
+743 NVTIGSGV

-756 DAFNSCS
+756 WAFYNCISLS
-763 GLTSITIP
+763 SIAIP
-771 DSVTSIGSS
+771 DSVTSIGA
-780 SFYDC
+780 Y
-785 TSIAN
+785 
-790 VTIGNSVKTIG
+790 
-801 NLAFNYCRGLT
+801 AFNSCSGLT
-812 SVTIPDSVTSIGEE
+812 SVTIPDSVTSIEKE
-826 AFDNC
+826 TFYYC
-831 TSLTSV
+831 TSLSSVTIPNSVTNIGNGAFNSCSGLTSV
-837 TVNALTPPKL
+837 TIPDSVTNIGNSAFYDCRSITSVTVEALTPPNL
-847 GNSVF
+847 GGSVF
-852 DNTNDCPIYVPA
+852 NNTNDCPIYVPA
-864 ESANSYKS
+864 ASVDVYKS
-872 ASGWSTYKSRI
+872 ASGWSDYASRI
-883 QPIPNS
+883 HPIPNS

>member
-26 KRKTDKVAGRYTSSE
+26 KRKTDKVSGRYTSSG

-60 ETYSIPYDCNAE
+60 ETYSIPYDCNAA
-72 NSYFNINSLYEIN
+72 NSYFNVESLLEIN
-85 DYAPT
+85 DYAPI

-104 IDGALCITSLDS
+104 IDGALSIASFDS

-127 LKAIGENFRNVKAPK
+127 LKVIGGKFRNVKAPK

-202 SIEGIKNIEKV
+202 SIEGIKSIEKV
-213 TFISET
+213 TFMSET
-219 PPKYLDYSSSSSGG
+219 PPKYLGDSSSSGG

-243 SVNEYKRAFED
+243 SVNEYKRAFEH
-254 ASWYDL
+254 ASWYEL
-260 VDRITCEE
+260 VDRVTCEE
-268 ATFRIRYTMSDGLKV
+268 ASFRIRYTMSDGLK
-283 ALPCNDGYV
+283 ASLPCNDGYV
-292 SNGDI
+292 SNEDI
-297 EDFLG
+297 KDFLDK
-302 NNVVNIEFSECTKNI
+302 NVVNIEFSECTKNI

-347 SGITSLAIG
+347 SGITSLTIG

-396 GCTSLTSVTIPNNI
+396 GCTSLTSVTIPNSVTSI
-410 TTIPSHML
+410 GYHAFR
-418 EGCTSL
+418 GCSSL
-424 TSLTIPDS
+424 TSVSIGNS
-432 VTKIG
+432 VTSIDDF
-437 MYAFQGCTNL
+437 AFEN
-447 TNVNIPSNISIIDG
+447 
-461 SAFQNCSSLQEVV
+461 
-474 IPNTISKIGQ
+474 
-484 QALLGCTSLTSI
+484 CTSLTSI
-496 TIEATTPPEIFSYTF
+496 TIPDSVTSIDSYAFCNCTSLTSVTVNALTPPNLGISVFGN
-511 EDTNNCPIY
+511 TNNCPIY
-520 VPCDSVSSYT
+520 VHCDSINSYI
-530 NSWGSL
+530 NSWPDI
-536 SARIRGIEPCNLEI
+536 ATRIKSIEPCNLE
-550 MVYVTYIEGS
+550 MMLYVTYIESS
-560 RDDYVKYCDG
+560 RLDDYIKYCDD
-570 TSMYIPDAYSAET
+570 TSMYIPRSDSAET
-583 VTYGDCVTSINNQAF
+583 VTYGDCVTSIDNKAF
-598 ANSYNLKSVT
+598 ENKYNLKSVT

-617 DSAFDN
+617 NNAFEYCSGLTSVSIGNSVKSIGNYAFHN
-623 CRSLASII
+623 CNSLT
-631 IPDSVTSIGSSAF
+631 SVTIPNSVESIGDYGF
-644 NNCTSLS
+644 DRCLSLS

-657 GVTSISKSVFFDCRS
+657 GITSIGNSVFSGCRSITSITIPDSVTSIDSYAFCNCTSL
-672 ITSVTIPDSVTSIGN
+672 TSVTIPDSVTSIGR
-687 YAFNG
+687 YAFSECSG
-692 CISIT
+692 LT
-697 SVTIGS
+697 SVAIPNSVTSIGES
-703 GVTTIGI
+703 VFNG
-710 GAFYDC
+710 C

-721 ITIPDSVTSISID
+721 ITIPDSVTSIGVDS
-734 AFYYCTSLS
+734 FYYCTSLS

-756 DAFNSCS
+756 YAFAFCS
-763 GLTSITIP
+763 SLTSITIP
-771 DSVTSIGSS
+771 DSVTSIGEVA
-780 SFYDC
+780 FY
-785 TSIAN
+785 
-790 VTIGNSVKTIG
+790 
-801 NLAFNYCRGLT
+801 
-812 SVTIPDSVTSIGEE
+812 
-826 AFDNC
+826 NC
-831 TSLTSV
+831 KSLTSV

-847 GNSVF
+847 GGSVF
-852 DNTNDCPIYVPA
+852 DNTKGCPIYVPV
-864 ESANSYKS
+864 ESVDAYKA
-872 ASGWSTYKSRI
+872 ASGWSDYASRI

>member
-26 KRKTDKVAGRYTSSE
+26 KRKTDKVAGRYTSSG

-60 ETYSIPYDCNAE
+60 ETYSIPYDCNVA
-72 NSYFNINSLYEIN
+72 NSYFNFESLFEIN
-85 DYAPT
+85 DYAPI

-97 FGDCVTS
+97 FGDCVTR
-104 IDGALCITSLDS
+104 IDGALSITSLDS

-127 LKAIGENFRNVKAPK
+127 LKAIGGNFRNVKAPK
-142 ITEIRFPSSLRILD
+142 ITEIRFPSSLRVLD
-156 NKILSWDMPN
+156 NKILAWDMPN

-202 SIEGIKNIEKV
+202 SIEGIKSIEKV

-219 PPKYLDYSSSSSGG
+219 PPKYLGDSSSSGG
-233 FEGVVYVPCG
+233 FNGVVYVPCG
-243 SVNEYKRAFED
+243 SVNEYKRAFKN

-268 ATFRIRYTMSDGLKV
+268 ATFRIRYTMSDGLK
-283 ALPCNDGYV
+283 ASLPCNDGYV
-292 SNGDI
+292 SNVDI
-297 EDFLG
+297 EDFLDS
-302 NNVVNIEFSECTKNI
+302 NVVNIEFSECTKNI

-324 TSLNDVSLT
+324 KSLNDVSLT
-333 IPNANICRHAFENT
+333 IPNANICVGAFKNT
-347 SGITSLAIG
+347 SGITSLTIS
-356 SGCTFET
+356 SGCTFEI
-363 TNATESTFANMP
+363 TNATESTFASMP
-375 DLIRVTLEE
+375 DLRRVTLEE

-390 VDGMFS
+390 VGGMFKN
-396 GCTSLTSVTIPNNI
+396 CTSLSSITIPNSI

-424 TSLTIPDS
+424 TSVTIPDS
-432 VTKIG
+432 VTKID
-437 MYAFQGCTNL
+437 MYAFKGCANL

-474 IPNTISKIGQ
+474 IPNTISSIGRE
-484 QALLGCTSLTSI
+484 AFLGCTNLTSI
-496 TIEATTPPEIFSYTF
+496 TIEATTPPKIFSYTF
-511 EDTNNCPIY
+511 KDTNNCPIY
-520 VPCDSVSSYT
+520 VPCDSVSSYI

-536 SARIRGIEPCNLEI
+536 SARIRGIEPCNLKM
-550 MVYVTYIEGS
+550 MVYVTYIEGY
-560 RDDYVKYCDG
+560 RDDYVKYCDD
-570 TSMYIPDAYSAET
+570 TSMYIPSAESAET
-583 VTYGDCVTSINNQAF
+583 VTYGDCVTSINNKAF

-608 ISNSVTSIG
+608 ISSSVTSIG

-623 CRSLASII
+623 CSSLASII

-687 YAFNG
+687 YAFYG
-692 CISIT
+692 CS
-697 SVTIGS
+697 
-703 GVTTIGI
+703 
-710 GAFYDC
+710 
-716 SGLTS
+716 
-721 ITIPDSVTSISID
+721 
-734 AFYYCTSLS
+734 SLS

-756 DAFNSCS
+756 GAFNSCSGLTSVTIPDSVTSIGIDAFYYCTSIANVTIGSGVTTIGNGAFNSCS

-771 DSVTSIGSS
+771 DSVTSIGNSA
-780 SFYDC
+780 FYDC

-790 VTIGNSVKTIG
+790 VTIGNSVTTIG
-801 NLAFNYCRGLT
+801 NMVFEHCIGLT
-812 SVTIPDSVTSIGEE
+812 SIAIPDSVTSIGIE
-826 AFDNC
+826 AFYGC
-831 TSLTSV
+831 SSLSSV
-837 TVNALTPPKL
+837 TVNAVTPPEL
-847 GNSVF
+847 GSDAF
-852 DNTNDCPIYVPA
+852 YGSTCPIYVP
-864 ESANSYKS
+864 S
-872 ASGWSTYKSRI
+872 ASVDAYKKASRWSAYKSRI
-883 QPIPNS
+883 QAIPNS

>member
-1 MGYLKYQLEG
+1 MGYLKYQLEE

-19 EWFFTGN
+19 EWFLTGN
-26 KRKTDKVAGRYTSSE
+26 KRKTDKVAGRYTSSG

-72 NSYFNINSLYEIN
+72 NSYFNVESLFEIN
-85 DYAPT
+85 DYAPI

-104 IDGALCITSLDS
+104 IDGALSIASFDS

-127 LKAIGENFRNVKAPK
+127 LKAIGGNFRNVKAPK

-156 NKILSWDMPN
+156 NKTLAWDMPN

-202 SIEGIKNIEKV
+202 SIEGIKSIEKV

-219 PPKYLDYSSSSSGG
+219 PPKYLGDSSSSGG

-243 SVNEYKRAFED
+243 SVNEYKRAFEN
-254 ASWYDL
+254 ASWYEL
-260 VDRITCEE
+260 VDRVTCEE
-268 ATFRIRYTMSDGLKV
+268 ATFRIKYTMSDGLKA

-292 SNGDI
+292 SGEDI
-297 EDFLG
+297 KDFLDK
-302 NNVVNIEFSECTKNI
+302 NVVNIEFSECTKNI

-347 SGITSLAIG
+347 SGITSLTIG

-363 TNATESTFANMP
+363 TNATESTFASMP
-375 DLIRVTLEE
+375 DLKRVTLEE
-384 GLVLGD
+384 GLVLGA
-390 VDGMFS
+390 VDDMFKN
-396 GCTSLTSVTIPNNI
+396 CTSLSSITMPNSI
-410 TTIPSHML
+410 ATIPSHML

-424 TSLTIPDS
+424 TSVTIPDS
-432 VTKIG
+432 VIKID
-437 MYAFQGCTNL
+437 MYAFQGCTNI

-461 SAFQNCSSLQEVV
+461 SAFQNCSSLKEVV
-474 IPNTISKIGQ
+474 IPNTISSIGQ
-484 QALLGCTSLTSI
+484 QAFRGCTSLTSI
-496 TIEATTPPEIFSYTF
+496 TIEATTPPTIYSYTF

-520 VPCDSVSSYT
+520 VPCDYVSSYV

-536 SARIRGIEPCNLEI
+536 SARIRGIEPCNPEI

-560 RDDYVKYCDG
+560 RDDYVKYCDDTD
-570 TSMYIPDAYSAET
+570 TSIYIPNADSAET
-583 VTYGDCVTSINNQAF
+583 VTYGNCVTSINNQAF
-598 ANSYNLKSVT
+598 ENKYNLKSVT

-617 DSAFDN
+617 ERAFEN
-623 CRSLASII
+623 CSGLKSIA

-644 NNCTSLS
+644 NGCSSLS

-657 GVTSISKSVFFDCRS
+657 GVTSISTSVFF
-672 ITSVTIPDSVTSIGN
+672 
-687 YAFNG
+687 G
-692 CISIT
+692 CSSLS

-703 GVTTIGI
+703 GVTTIGNWAFYNCISLSSIAIPDSVTSI
-710 GAFYDC
+710 GAYAFNSC

-721 ITIPDSVTSISID
+721 ITIPDSVTSIEKET
-734 AFYYCTSLS
+734 FYYCTSLS

-756 DAFNSCS
+756 GAFNSCS
-763 GLTSITIP
+763 
-771 DSVTSIGSS
+771 
-780 SFYDC
+780 
-785 TSIAN
+785 
-790 VTIGNSVKTIG
+790 
-801 NLAFNYCRGLT
+801 GLT
-812 SVTIPDSVTSIGEE
+812 SVTIPDSVTNIGNS
-826 AFDNC
+826 ALYDC
-831 TSLTSV
+831 RSLSSV
-837 TVNALTPPKL
+837 TINAVTPPEL
-847 GNSVF
+847 GSDAF
-852 DNTNDCPIYVPA
+852 YGSTCPIYVPA
-864 ESANSYKS
+864 ASVDAYKS
-872 ASGWSTYKSRI
+872 ASGWSDYASRI
-883 QPIPNS
+883 QAIPNS

>member
-1 MGYLKYQLEG
+1 MGYLKYQLEE

-41 GCEGQ
+41 VCEGK

-60 ETYSIPYDCNAE
+60 ETYSIPYDCNTE
-72 NSYFNINSLYEIN
+72 NSYFNVNSLYEIN
-85 DYAPT
+85 DYLPI

-104 IDGALCITSLDS
+104 IDGALYITSFDS

-127 LKAIGENFRNVKAPK
+127 LKAIGGNFRNVKAPK

-156 NKILSWDMPN
+156 NKILAWDMPN

-202 SIEGIKNIEKV
+202 SIEGIESIEKV
-213 TFISET
+213 TFMSET
-219 PPKYLDYSSSSSGG
+219 PPKYLGDSSSSGG
-233 FEGVVYVPCG
+233 FEGAVYVPCG
-243 SVNEYKRAFED
+243 SVNEYKRAFKN

-268 ATFRIRYTMSDGLKV
+268 ATFRIRYTMSDGLKA

-292 SNGDI
+292 SNEDI
-297 EDFLG
+297 KDFLDS
-302 NNVVNIEFSECTKNI
+302 NVVNIEFSECTKNI
-317 CANFSGF
+317 CANFSSF

-333 IPNANICRHAFENT
+333 IPNSNICMHAFQNT
-347 SGITSLAIG
+347 SGITSLTIG

-363 TNATESTFANMP
+363 TNATELTFASMP
-375 DLIRVTLEE
+375 DLRRVTLEE

-390 VDGMFS
+390 VGGMFKN
-396 GCTSLTSVTIPNNI
+396 CTSLSSITIPNSI

-418 EGCTSL
+418 AGCTSL
-424 TSLTIPDS
+424 TSVTIPDS

-437 MYAFQGCTNL
+437 MYAFEGCTNL
-447 TNVNIPSNISIIDG
+447 TNVNIPSNISKIDG

-474 IPNTISKIGQ
+474 IPNTISSIGQ
-484 QALLGCTSLTSI
+484 EAFIGCTSLTSI
-496 TIEATTPPEIFSYTF
+496 TIEATTPPKIYSYTF
-511 EDTNNCPIY
+511 ENTNNCPIY

-536 SARIRGIEPCNLEI
+536 SARIRGIEPCNLKM
-550 MVYVTYIEGS
+550 MVYVTYIDGY

-570 TSMYIPDAYSAET
+570 TSMYIPSAESAET

-617 DSAFDN
+617 ERAFEN
-623 CRSLASII
+623 CSGLTSIA

-644 NNCTSLS
+644 NGCSSLS

-657 GVTSISKSVFFDCRS
+657 GVTSISTSVFF
-672 ITSVTIPDSVTSIGN
+672 
-687 YAFNG
+687 G
-692 CISIT
+692 CSSLS

-703 GVTTIGI
+703 GVTTIGNW
-710 GAFYDC
+710 AFYNC
-716 SGLTS
+716 ISLSS
-721 ITIPDSVTSISID
+721 IAIPDSVTSIGAYAFNSCSGLTSVTIPD
-734 AFYYCTSLS
+734 SVTRIEKETFYYCTSLS

-756 DAFNSCS
+756 GAFNSCS
-763 GLTSITIP
+763 
-771 DSVTSIGSS
+771 
-780 SFYDC
+780 
-785 TSIAN
+785 
-790 VTIGNSVKTIG
+790 
-801 NLAFNYCRGLT
+801 GLT
-812 SVTIPDSVTSIGEE
+812 SVTIPDSVINICNSAFYDCRSITSVTIPNSVTTIGNM
-826 AFDNC
+826 AFENC
-831 TSLTSV
+831 SGLTSV
-837 TVNALTPPKL
+837 TIPTNVTSIGIEAFYGCSSLSSVTTNAVTPTEL
-847 GNSVF
+847 RSDAFYGS
-852 DNTNDCPIYVPA
+852 TCRIYVPA
-864 ESANSYKS
+864 ESVEAYKS
-872 ASGWSTYKSRI
+872 ARGWSFYEERI